1 MRPTKL
7 SVLVT
12 VLAFGCNG
20 GDDDTNTVV
29 NLVPQADA
37 GTDVTQPADRI
48 ASLDGRASFDPEGAP
63 LFYVWSFDSV
73 PEGSALKDAADAFT
87 ANRDASGETS
97 FRPDRVGTYI
107 VKLVVNDGTLDSQ
120 PDYVIVNAT
129 DADILPVADAGN
141 DVTVE
146 AGAAV
151 TLDGSGSFDPLGGT
165 LTYAWTLVDVPANSS
180 LTAADLSGTTS
191 AMPSFTTD
199 VAGDYT
205 ATLVVTTGLGTS
217 KPDSVTVRATGD
229 DAAPTADAGEDI
241 NGEDCTMIE
250 LDCSNSTDP
259 EGLQLA
265 YFWELQS
272 KPSASAANNKSF
284 VDRTS
289 AETTFWPDVAGTYTV
304 SCSVFDGTSWS
315 MPDTIKLTLAER
327 ASNTP
332 PIANAGADRVESA
345 GEATCV
351 EDGYRYD
358 CEECASFRAELAP
371 DGEASD
377 PDGDPI
383 VITWEVLSSSE
394 PKIVDN
400 TAAQTEVILP
410 ATQPEEPAAC
420 VQEAWD
426 FKLTVKDCPGAV
438 SNDTVKLTAECCGV
452 E

>member
-199 VAGDYT
+199 VAGD
-205 ATLVVTTGLGTS
+205 
-217 KPDSVTVRATGD
+217 
-229 DAAPTADAGEDI
+229 
-241 NGEDCTMIE
+241 
-250 LDCSNSTDP
+250 
-259 EGLQLA
+259 
-265 YFWELQS
+265 
-272 KPSASAANNKSF
+272 
-284 VDRTS
+284 
-289 AETTFWPDVAGTYTV
+289 
-304 SCSVFDGTSWS
+304 
-315 MPDTIKLTLAER
+315 
-327 ASNTP
+327 
-332 PIANAGADRVESA
+332 
-345 GEATCV
+345 
-351 EDGYRYD
+351 
-358 CEECASFRAELAP
+358 
-371 DGEASD
+371 
-377 PDGDPI
+377 
-383 VITWEVLSSSE
+383 
-394 PKIVDN
+394 
-400 TAAQTEVILP
+400 
-410 ATQPEEPAAC
+410 
-420 VQEAWD
+420 
-426 FKLTVKDCPGAV
+426 
-438 SNDTVKLTAECCGV
+438 
-452 E
+452 